1 MRSASLSRSAADGRV
16 PADSRCLRSQYLPMA
31 CTGQSNISVMSRS
44 RSPIRLRV
52 VVWFALLISAAALA
66 QTATPAGVQPI
77 DARDES
83 PRMAPN
89 YMSGLRRVAIL
100 AVRYVPERSEAYA
113 QARSVRRETEA
124 GTAVGGVIGM
134 GAGAASCATVAW
146 LPQSAVVCFVAASL
160 WSGVGSVAGGILANS
175 LGKGDSTSSLA
186 LGAHVTVAASLP
198 RTGDPGPDDMLREEV
213 RVTAAALPART
224 FTLLDI
230 KPHPAVEVDYRKF
243 ASTTTEYDAVLELT
257 VLGLYLVAEAPG
269 GAERFVLPVRARVVR
284 LSDLRV
290 LADIVLTHSTEER
303 SPDDW
308 RTHDAG
314 NLRMAVAES
323 SRVVGQRIVSQLL
336 VGNQADVV
344 R

>member
-1 MRSASLSRSAADGRV
+1 
-16 PADSRCLRSQYLPMA
+16 
-31 CTGQSNISVMSRS
+31 MSRS

-77 DARDES
+77 DTRDES
-83 PRMAPN
+83 PLMAPN
-89 YMSGLRRVAIL
+89 YMSGLRRFAIL

-124 GTAVGGVIGM
+124 GTAVGGVIGF
-134 GAGAASCATVAW
+134 GAGAASCATIAAI
-146 LPQSAVVCFVAASL
+146 PQTAVVCFMGASI
-160 WSGVGSVAGGILANS
+160 WSGIGAVTGGILANS
-175 LGKGDSTSSLA
+175 MARNDSTTPFA
-186 LGAHVTVAASLP
+186 LGTHVTVAASLL
-198 RTGDPGPDDMLREEV
+198 RAGDASPDDLLCEEV
-213 RVTAAALPART
+213 RVTAAALPAKA
-224 FTLLDI
+224 FTLLNI

-243 ASTTTEYDAVLELT
+243 AATATEYDAVLEVT
-257 VLGLYLVAEAPG
+257 VLGLYLAAKAPG
-269 GAERFVLPVRARVVR
+269 EAERFVLPVRARVVR
-284 LSDLRV
+284 MSDLKV
-290 LADIVLTHSTEER
+290 LADIVLMHSTEER

-308 RTHDAG
+308 RAHDAAK
-314 NLRMAVAES
+314 LRIAIADS